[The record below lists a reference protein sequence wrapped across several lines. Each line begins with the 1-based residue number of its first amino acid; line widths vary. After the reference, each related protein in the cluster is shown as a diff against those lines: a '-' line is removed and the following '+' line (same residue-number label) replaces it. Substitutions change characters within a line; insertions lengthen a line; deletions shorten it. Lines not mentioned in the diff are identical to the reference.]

1 MHGIVVSRRLKKTQ
15 YLIKGVGAQSIFI
28 SFLFIKS
35 LGSSFLIF
43 MIILIHE
50 ALIFD
55 INKRIQ
61 KDFSPEELGSQ
72 HGISLYLS
80 VFC

>member
-1 MHGIVVSRRLKKTQ
+1 MHGIVVSRCLKKE
-15 YLIKGVGAQSIFI
+15 GVGAPSIFI
-28 SFLFIKS
+28 PFLFIKS
-35 LGSSFLIF
+35 LGSSFFIF

-61 KDFSPEELGSQ
+61 KYFIHEELGSQ
-72 HGISLYLS
+72 HRISLYLS
-80 VFC
+80 VFCQQ